1 MPGTVHLLSLIDS
14 APAVG
19 FDGSVEVGGVEID
32 GALYEGVTL
41 LEELRCEPC
50 DE

>member
-1 MPGTVHLLSLIDS
+1 MNAFELPLK
-14 APAVG
+14 VG